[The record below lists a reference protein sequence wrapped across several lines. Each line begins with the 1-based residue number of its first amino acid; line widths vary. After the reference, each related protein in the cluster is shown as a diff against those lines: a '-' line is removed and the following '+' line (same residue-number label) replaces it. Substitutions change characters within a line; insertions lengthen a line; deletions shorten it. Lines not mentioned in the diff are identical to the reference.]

1 MLSEDG
7 FELLLKCDALM
18 MGGLVLDI
26 GDRVFDPRYSNTESS
41 VSFLPSEASKMR
53 KGIVNP
59 FGGIPFQYLQGFCDA
74 ECGRHGDKC
83 VNMIFNASNLKSF
96 HVRFTGDTTEIGPK
110 PMRDIGGNP
119 RCSIF
124 RREDDM

>member
-18 MGGLVLDI
+18 MGGLALDI
-26 GDRVFDPRYSNTESS
+26 GDRVFDPRYSNAECS
-41 VSFLPSEASKMR
+41 VAFLPSEASKVR

-59 FGGIPFQYLQGFCDA
+59 LGGIPFQYLKCFCDA
-74 ECGRHGDKC
+74 ECGRHGDEG
-83 VNMIFNASNLKSF
+83 VNMILNASNLKSF
-96 HVRFTGDTTEIGPK
+96 HIRFTRNAPQVGPK
-110 PMRDIGGNP
+110 PVCDIGGDP
-119 RCSIF
+119 RCSIL